1 MPCLRLHMPGGLDKK
16 YLESDPE
23 VIVENYEGLISDLLV
38 RTTRPTKCVLAAA
51 AQKAWLNV
59 KQTEGNMWA
68 ERIAKAVSHCYN
80 KRLQSS
86 TGVRL
91 KPSVRRVMATI
102 NKYCTLQAERKPVKE
117 KSKRSLKKVESA
129 ASTAASADEPKLKK
143 ANLKTKMSTE
153 DLRKMYG
160 LKASD
165 MLKSSSS
172 MGPCMV
178 ESSSEEQQDAAL
190 PHEILDNDHVM
201 PAKGTAPLQFWDN
214 ASLCMVRICQGQKIK
229 ATMKQHESGF
239 LTAKFKGEPPIQT
252 EVPNLVLKGGGL
264 QVSTASG
271 SKAGGKKCVKKPAAS
286 IPSMKKPAAASL
298 PKESPEEEGP
308 EHPEEDGEEGEDL
321 QEAPAV
327 APPRC
332 GGGGGGGGGP
342 PDDEGFDNNSPMA
355 RWMLGLC
362 ALLQEK
368 QCDRHSLEE
377 AKH

>member
-1 MPCLRLHMPGGLDKK
+1 MPGGLDKK

-102 NKYCTLQAERKPVKE
+102 NKYCNLQVERKPVKE
-117 KSKRSLKKVESA
+117 KGKRSLKKVESA
-129 ASTAASADEPKLKK
+129 ASTATSADEPKLKK
-143 ANLKTKMSTE
+143 AKTKMSTE
-153 DLRKMYG
+153 DLYKMYG

-178 ESSSEEQQDAAL
+178 ESSSEEPQDAAL
-190 PHEILDNDHVM
+190 PHESLDNDHVM
-201 PAKGTAPLQFWDN
+201 PAQGTAPLQFWERLALHGSGLPGAED
-214 ASLCMVRICQGQKIK
+214 QG
-229 ATMKQHESGF
+229 HDE
-239 LTAKFKGEPPIQT
+239 
-252 EVPNLVLKGGGL
+252 
-264 QVSTASG
+264 
-271 SKAGGKKCVKKPAAS
+271 AA
-286 IPSMKKPAAASL
+286 
-298 PKESPEEEGP
+298 
-308 EHPEEDGEEGEDL
+308 
-321 QEAPAV
+321 
-327 APPRC
+327 
-332 GGGGGGGGGP
+332 
-342 PDDEGFDNNSPMA
+342 
-355 RWMLGLC
+355 
-362 ALLQEK
+362 
-368 QCDRHSLEE
+368 
-377 AKH
+377 

>member
-1 MPCLRLHMPGGLDKK
+1 MPGGLDKK

-51 AQKAWLNV
+51 ARKAWLNV

-102 NKYCTLQAERKPVKE
+102 NKYCNLQVERKPVKE
-117 KSKRSLKKVESA
+117 KGKRSLKKVESA
-129 ASTAASADEPKLKK
+129 ASTATSADEPKLKK
-143 ANLKTKMSTE
+143 AKTKMSTE

-178 ESSSEEQQDAAL
+178 ESSSEEQQDAAQAL
-190 PHEILDNDHVM
+190 TVENPKLENDHVM

-239 LTAKFKGEPPIQT
+239 LTAKFKG
-252 EVPNLVLKGGGL
+252 
-264 QVSTASG
+264 
-271 SKAGGKKCVKKPAAS
+271 
-286 IPSMKKPAAASL
+286 PSR
-298 PKESPEEEGP
+298 
-308 EHPEEDGEEGEDL
+308 
-321 QEAPAV
+321 
-327 APPRC
+327 PR
-332 GGGGGGGGGP
+332 P
-342 PDDEGFDNNSPMA
+342 RIWS
-355 RWMLGLC
+355 
-362 ALLQEK
+362 
-368 QCDRHSLEE
+368 
-377 AKH
+377 

>member
-86 TGVRL
+86 IGVRL

-143 ANLKTKMSTE
+143 ATRQPRWLS
-153 DLRKMYG
+153 
-160 LKASD
+160 
-165 MLKSSSS
+165 
-172 MGPCMV
+172 
-178 ESSSEEQQDAAL
+178 
-190 PHEILDNDHVM
+190 
-201 PAKGTAPLQFWDN
+201 
-214 ASLCMVRICQGQKIK
+214 
-229 ATMKQHESGF
+229 
-239 LTAKFKGEPPIQT
+239 
-252 EVPNLVLKGGGL
+252 
-264 QVSTASG
+264 
-271 SKAGGKKCVKKPAAS
+271 
-286 IPSMKKPAAASL
+286 
-298 PKESPEEEGP
+298 GP
-308 EHPEEDGEEGEDL
+308 EAGIG
-321 QEAPAV
+321 
-327 APPRC
+327 
-332 GGGGGGGGGP
+332 
-342 PDDEGFDNNSPMA
+342 
-355 RWMLGLC
+355 
-362 ALLQEK
+362 
-368 QCDRHSLEE
+368 
-377 AKH
+377 